1 MTIMAY
7 WAALDFPVRGPR
19 RYVYPQGSGTL
30 GYGFPAAL
38 GAQAA
43 VPGKPVFAVAGDG
56 GVMYCLSELATARQ
70 HGLGVKLLV
79 IDDGG
84 YGVLKEYQR
93 DAFGATYATDL
104 VRPDFEAVFAAFGV
118 PGRRTD
124 PDGLAEAI
132 AWAFETDGPAGMVLE
147 ARPEM
152 FLPTHLG

>member
-1 MTIMAY
+1 
-7 WAALDFPVRGPR
+7 
-19 RYVYPQGSGTL
+19 
-30 GYGFPAAL
+30 
-38 GAQAA
+38 
-43 VPGKPVFAVAGDG
+43 
-56 GVMYCLSELATARQ
+56 
-70 HGLGVKLLV
+70 VKLLV